1 MRLCFISNPNNTH
14 TRRWVGWFAKH
25 GHTVSLLADVP
36 LKEPWPEVPVI
47 DLSKFF
53 YTPIVRFPIW
63 AVWLRRFLHQ
73 WHPDIL
79 HAHRVNSAGWLA
91 AASGFHP
98 LVVTPWGTDLNQLPK
113 QSVMARWLAHFVF
126 RHADLVTADAID
138 LLQTARHYGA
148 NPACLHLIQWGVDLA
163 HFYPGPAN
171 SSLRNELKLTGGPI
185 ILSPRGVNPIY
196 NLDIILQAMPEIRTS
211 LPGVMLIIRDYN
223 TDPVYKRRLEDLIS
237 RLNLSQVIRWIGPIE
252 PWERVADI
260 YRLADVVVSVP
271 TSDSTP
277 VSILEALACGIP
289 VITTDLPS
297 LHEWLVPGESGLMI
311 PQRDIHALATALI
324 QILTDKK
331 LADQFKKIGPTI
343 VETRANHQ
351 LEMQRM
357 EAIYHQLAGSRRS

>member
-36 LKEPWPEVPVI
+36 MQEPWSEVPVI
-47 DLSKFF
+47 DLSKIF
-53 YTPIVRFPIW
+53 YAPIIRFPIW
-63 AVWLRRFLHQ
+63 SVWLRRFLHQ

-98 LVVTPWGTDLNQLPK
+98 LVITPWGTDLYQLP
-113 QSVMARWLAHFVF
+113 QQTRLARWLAYYVL
-126 RHADLVTADAID
+126 RRADLVTADAID
-138 LLQTARHYGA
+138 LLQVARHYGA
-148 NPACLHLIQWGVDLA
+148 NPACLRLIQWGVDLT
-163 HFYPGPAN
+163 HFYPGPPDIN
-171 SSLRNELKLTGGPI
+171 LRIELGLSAGPI
-185 ILSPRGVNPIY
+185 ILSPRAVNPIY
-196 NLDIILQAMPEIRTS
+196 NLDIIIQAMPLVRAD
-211 LPGVMLIIRDYN
+211 LPGAMLILRDYN
-223 TDPVYKRRLEDLIS
+223 TNPIYKTRLEKLITSLDLDEA
-237 RLNLSQVIRWIGPIE
+237 VRWIGPVE

-289 VITTDLPS
+289 VITTDLPA
-297 LHEWLVPGESGLMI
+297 LHEWLIPGESGLMV
-311 PQRDIHALATALI
+311 PMQDPRALATAVC
-324 QILTDKK
+324 QILANTN
-331 LADQFKKIGPTI
+331 LADRFRKIGPTI
-343 VETRANHQ
+343 VETHANHQ

-357 EAIYHQLAGSRRS
+357 EAIYHELARSHRS